1 MSEEDERVRRSAIR
15 LVAEIQSVQQSSQFE
30 VNSFFESL
38 RRELFDSEKTTF
50 SNVDMSRILSRLQ
63 NLIMDLLNQI
73 VDRVSVEAVKQI
85 QIILGDL
92 KNVRE
97 SELLAEK
104 TTSAVRREAVDYRL
118 NKYIQ
123 DLENHIKLLEERE
136 SARKKM
142 LKNVLTRDKKYQI
155 LALLENEKGLSYTE
169 ISKQLSLTRTK
180 VNEYIKELE
189 KSNLV
194 SVDKNKKPYLIT
206 LKQTLWL

>member
-50 SNVDMSRILSRLQ
+50 SNMDMSRILSRLQ

-118 NKYIQ
+118 NKYVQ

>member
-50 SNVDMSRILSRLQ
+50 SNMDMSRILSRLQ

-104 TTSAVRREAVDYRL
+104 TTSAVRRDAMDYRL

-155 LALLENEKGLSYTE
+155 LALLENGKELSYTE

-189 KSNLV
+189 KNNLV
-194 SVDKNKKPYLIT
+194 SVDKNKKPYLIS

>member
-15 LVAEIQSVQQSSQFE
+15 LVAEIQSAQQSSQFE

-50 SNVDMSRILSRLQ
+50 SNMDMSRILSRLQ

-104 TTSAVRREAVDYRL
+104 TTSAVRREAMDYRL

-169 ISKQLSLTRTK
+169 ISKQLSLTRAK

-194 SVDKNKKPYLIT
+194 SVDKNKKPYVIT

>member
-38 RRELFDSEKTTF
+38 RRELFESEKTTF
-50 SNVDMSRILSRLQ
+50 SNMDMSRILSRLQ

-104 TTSAVRREAVDYRL
+104 TTSAARREAMDYRL

>member
-1 MSEEDERVRRSAIR
+1 
-15 LVAEIQSVQQSSQFE
+15 
-30 VNSFFESL
+30 
-38 RRELFDSEKTTF
+38 
-50 SNVDMSRILSRLQ
+50 
-63 NLIMDLLNQI
+63 
-73 VDRVSVEAVKQI
+73 
-85 QIILGDL
+85 
-92 KNVRE
+92 
-97 SELLAEK
+97 
-104 TTSAVRREAVDYRL
+104 
-118 NKYIQ
+118 
-123 DLENHIKLLEERE
+123 
-136 SARKKM
+136 ARKKM

>member
-38 RRELFDSEKTTF
+38 RRELFESEKTTF
-50 SNVDMSRILSRLQ
+50 SNMDMSRILSRLQ

-104 TTSAVRREAVDYRL
+104 TTSAVRREAMDYRL

>member
-104 TTSAVRREAVDYRL
+104 TTSAVRREVVDYRL